1 MKLPAG
7 KMRIQG
13 WLSLLFLCAVLV
25 PLSAQ
30 IDENSET
37 DAGSLIYASG
47 SGFEI
52 VRNGSKEEYDLS
64 TDIVDGLEFRAGDYV
79 NTFDG
84 TFLEI
89 QISGST
95 NVLKISEN
103 TSFEFDQSARTNTS
117 QYEVSYGRVRARVRK
132 LAGLEQ
138 FAISGPSMVAGVR
151 GTDFGYDVLYDVE
164 EQSTIA
170 SVYCFEGKVEVEPT
184 VQVIEEAEQG
194 ELEADAVPRKM
205 APIEIEADEM
215 VQVRE
220 LTANQLAAA
229 GRETGDAEQL
239 FTLRRTNVDEEI
251 RSFWKENDFK
261 ALPVELESET
271 ETEQEG
277 QVETAKESET
287 AEPPPGLQFKF
298 TQSQLRRGSLLT
310 AGIGTVFGAAALTF
324 AYADPLVGDMDP
336 AVRDNLT
343 LSMGISAGLFFSTSL
358 FTLIASLF

>member
-1 MKLPAG
+1 MNLLAE
-7 KMRIQG
+7 KMRKQT
-13 WLSLLFLCAVLV
+13 WLSLLFFCAVLV

-30 IDENSET
+30 TGDSSET
-37 DAGSLIYASG
+37 NAGSLIYASG

-52 VRNGSKEEYDLS
+52 VRSGSKEEYDLS
-64 TDIVDGLEFRAGDYV
+64 TDIVDGLEFHAGDYV

-89 QISGST
+89 QVSGST

-103 TSFEFDQSARTNTS
+103 TSFKFDRSTRTKSS

-132 LAGLEQ
+132 LAGLDQ

-164 EQSTIA
+164 EQTTIA

-194 ELEADAVPRKM
+194 ELETDAVPQRM

-220 LTANQLAAA
+220 LTGDQLAAT
-229 GRETGDAEQL
+229 GRETADAEQL
-239 FTLRRTNVDEEI
+239 FALRRTNVDEDI
-251 RSFWKENDFK
+251 RSYWKENDFK
-261 ALPVELESET
+261 AVPVELESET
-271 ETEQEG
+271 DVEKDMDEPQEQRE
-277 QVETAKESET
+277 A
-287 AEPPPGLQFKF
+287 AEPPPGLQFRF

>member
-1 MKLPAG
+1 
-7 KMRIQG
+7 MRIQG
-13 WLSLLFLCAVLV
+13 WLPLLFLCAVLV

-30 IDENSET
+30 TADSPET
-37 DAGSLIYASG
+37 NAGSLIYASG

-52 VRNGSKEEYDLS
+52 VRNDSKEEFDLS
-64 TDIVDGLEFRAGDYV
+64 TDIVEGLEFRAGDYV

-89 QISGST
+89 QVSGST

-103 TSFEFDQSARTNTS
+103 TSFKFDRATQSNTS

-151 GTDFGYDVLYDVE
+151 GTDFGYDVLYDVD
-164 EQSTIA
+164 EQTTIS
-170 SVYCFEGKVEVEPT
+170 SVYCFEGKVEVEPS
-184 VQVIEEAEQG
+184 VQVIEEGAQG
-194 ELEADAVPRKM
+194 EIEADAVPQRM
-205 APIEIEADEM
+205 DPIEIEADEM

-220 LTANQLAAA
+220 LTGNQLAAT
-229 GRETGDAEQL
+229 GRETTDAEQL
-239 FTLRRTNVDEEI
+239 FTLRRTNVDEVI
-251 RSFWKENDFK
+251 RSYWKENDFK
-261 ALPVELESET
+261 AVPVELESET
-271 ETEQEG
+271 EIEKDTDETQER
-277 QVETAKESET
+277 SET
-287 AEPPPGLQFKF
+287 AESTSGLQFKF

-310 AGIGTVFGAAALTF
+310 AGIGSVFGAVALTF

-336 AVRDNLT
+336 EVRDNLT

>member
-1 MKLPAG
+1 MKLPAVN
-7 KMRIQG
+7 KRIQT
-13 WLSLLFLCAVLV
+13 WLSLLFLCAVLL

-30 IDENSET
+30 SDDDSEAH
-37 DAGSLIYASG
+37 AGSLIYASG
-47 SGFEI
+47 SGFEL
-52 VRNGSKEEYDLS
+52 VRNGTKEEYDLS
-64 TDIVDGLEFRAGDYV
+64 TDIVEGLEFRSGDYV

-89 QISGST
+89 QVSGSA

-103 TSFEFDQSARTNTS
+103 TSFKFDKSAQTNTS

-164 EQSTIA
+164 EQTTIA

-184 VQVIEEAEQG
+184 VQVIEEAEQS
-194 ELEADAVPRKM
+194 ELDADAVPQKIN
-205 APIEIEADEM
+205 PIEIEADEM

-220 LTANQLAAA
+220 LTGRQAAD
-229 GRETGDAEQL
+229 TGTVFA
-239 FTLRRTNVDEEI
+239 LRRTKVEEEI

-271 ETEQEG
+271 ETELDRQA
-277 QVETAKESET
+277 ETEEESEA
-287 AEPPPGLQFKF
+287 AEPPPGLQFRF

-310 AGIGTVFGAAALTF
+310 AGIGSVFGAAALTF